1 MNDTH
6 RPYQR
11 CTNCVMDT
19 SDSAITFDEHGV
31 CDFCNDFY
39 QNIQPSWQDKL
50 KDPDL
55 LRRTAEQIKA
65 ASKGR
70 KYDCIIG
77 MSGGVDSS
85 YLCYVAKELMGLNPL
100 VYSVDTG
107 WNLNVAVENIER
119 IVKALDLDMYLR
131 IAPELY
137 LKRLVV
143 GGFERVF
150 EINRNFRNEGIDAR
164 HNPEFTMMEFYATY
178 WTYKD
183 QMEFTEALLRHVA
196 REVTGSAIVTYQGMT
211 INFEE
216 PFDKLTPKQAI
227 LKYSPEY
234 SESQLMD
241 EDFLKKEL
249 KRLGADEQ
257 IDPTLGSLQMALF
270 DETVEKKLIKP
281 TFIIDYPTEIS
292 PLARASDVN
301 PDITERFELFIAGRE
316 TANGFSELND
326 PDDQAARF
334 RAQVERKGH
343 GDDEAMYY
351 DADYVTALEYGLPPT
366 AGCGIGIDRFMMLL
380 TDAPTIRDVLLF
392 PALRPESKN

>member
-119 IVKALDLDMYLR
+119 IVKALDLDMYTEVVDWNEMKDLQLAFFKSQVPYQDMPQDHAIFAGLYNYAVKHGIQYVLTGANSATECIR
-131 IAPELY
+131 SPVEWVYMNDLKMIRDIHHKFGTRPLKTFPLCGMVKYRVYYPIFKGMKRVAPLDMVEYNKEKVKLFLQERFGWQPYENKHYENVFTRFYEGYYLPHKFGYDKRKCYFSNEILAGTMTREEALAELEQPPY
-137 LKRLVV
+137 
-143 GGFERVF
+143 
-150 EINRNFRNEGIDAR
+150 D
-164 HNPEFTMMEFYATY
+164 PQ
-178 WTYKD
+178 
-183 QMEFTEALLRHVA
+183 QMEEDKAYIAKKLGLTVEEFQTIIDGENKTFRDYRNSWGLIQFGTVVLRAL
-196 REVTGSAIVTYQGMT
+196 G
-211 INFEE
+211 
-216 PFDKLTPKQAI
+216 
-227 LKYSPEY
+227 
-234 SESQLMD
+234 
-241 EDFLKKEL
+241 
-249 KRLGADEQ
+249 
-257 IDPTLGSLQMALF
+257 
-270 DETVEKKLIKP
+270 VEKKK
-281 TFIIDYPTEIS
+281 
-292 PLARASDVN
+292 
-301 PDITERFELFIAGRE
+301 
-316 TANGFSELND
+316 
-326 PDDQAARF
+326 F
-334 RAQVERKGH
+334 R
-343 GDDEAMYY
+343 
-351 DADYVTALEYGLPPT
+351 
-366 AGCGIGIDRFMMLL
+366 
-380 TDAPTIRDVLLF
+380 
-392 PALRPESKN
+392 

>member
-119 IVKALDLDMYLR
+119 IVKALDLDMYTEVVDWNEMKDLQLAFFKSQVPYQDTPQDHAIFAGLYNYAVKHGIQYVLTGADSATECIR
-131 IAPELY
+131 SPVEWVYMNDLKMIRDIHHKFGTRPLKTFPLCGMVKYRVYYPIFKGMKRVAPLDMVEYNKEKVKLFLQERFGWQPYENKHYENVFTRFYEGYYLPHKFGYDKRKCYFSNEILAGTMTREEALAELEQPPY
-137 LKRLVV
+137 
-143 GGFERVF
+143 
-150 EINRNFRNEGIDAR
+150 D
-164 HNPEFTMMEFYATY
+164 PQ
-178 WTYKD
+178 
-183 QMEFTEALLRHVA
+183 QMEEDKAYIAKKLGLTVEEFQTIIDGENKTFRDYRNSWGLIQFGTVVLRAL
-196 REVTGSAIVTYQGMT
+196 G
-211 INFEE
+211 
-216 PFDKLTPKQAI
+216 
-227 LKYSPEY
+227 
-234 SESQLMD
+234 
-241 EDFLKKEL
+241 
-249 KRLGADEQ
+249 
-257 IDPTLGSLQMALF
+257 
-270 DETVEKKLIKP
+270 VEKKK
-281 TFIIDYPTEIS
+281 
-292 PLARASDVN
+292 
-301 PDITERFELFIAGRE
+301 
-316 TANGFSELND
+316 
-326 PDDQAARF
+326 F
-334 RAQVERKGH
+334 R
-343 GDDEAMYY
+343 
-351 DADYVTALEYGLPPT
+351 
-366 AGCGIGIDRFMMLL
+366 
-380 TDAPTIRDVLLF
+380 
-392 PALRPESKN
+392 

>member
-39 QNIQPSWQDKL
+39 QNIQPPWQDKL

-119 IVKALDLDMYLR
+119 IVKALDLDMYTEVVDWNEMKDLQLAFFKSQVPYQDTPQDHAIFAGLYNYAVKHGIQYVLTGANSATECIR
-131 IAPELY
+131 SPVEGVYMNDLKMIRDIHHKFGTRPLKTFPLCGMVKYRVYYPIFKGMKRVAPLDMVEYNKEKVKLFLQERFGWQPYENKHYENVFTRFYEGYYLPHKFGYDKRKCYFSNEILAGTMTREEALAELEQPPY
-137 LKRLVV
+137 
-143 GGFERVF
+143 
-150 EINRNFRNEGIDAR
+150 D
-164 HNPEFTMMEFYATY
+164 PQ
-178 WTYKD
+178 
-183 QMEFTEALLRHVA
+183 QMEEDKAYIAKKLGLTVEEFQTIIDGENKTFRDYRNSWGLIQFGTVVLRAL
-196 REVTGSAIVTYQGMT
+196 G
-211 INFEE
+211 
-216 PFDKLTPKQAI
+216 
-227 LKYSPEY
+227 
-234 SESQLMD
+234 
-241 EDFLKKEL
+241 
-249 KRLGADEQ
+249 
-257 IDPTLGSLQMALF
+257 
-270 DETVEKKLIKP
+270 VEKKK
-281 TFIIDYPTEIS
+281 
-292 PLARASDVN
+292 
-301 PDITERFELFIAGRE
+301 
-316 TANGFSELND
+316 
-326 PDDQAARF
+326 F
-334 RAQVERKGH
+334 R
-343 GDDEAMYY
+343 
-351 DADYVTALEYGLPPT
+351 
-366 AGCGIGIDRFMMLL
+366 
-380 TDAPTIRDVLLF
+380 
-392 PALRPESKN
+392 

>member
-39 QNIQPSWQDKL
+39 QNIQPPWQDKL

-119 IVKALDLDMYLR
+119 IVKALDLDMYTEVVDWNEMKDLQLAFFKSQVPYQDTPQDHAIFAGLYNYAVKYGIQYVLTGANSATECIR
-131 IAPELY
+131 SPVEWVYMNDLKMIRDIHHKFGTRPLKTFPLCGMVKYRVYYPIFKGMKRVAPLDMVEYNKEKVKLFLQERFGWQPYENKHYENVFTRFYEGYYLPHKFGYDKRKCYFSNEILAGTMTREEALAELEQPPY
-137 LKRLVV
+137 
-143 GGFERVF
+143 
-150 EINRNFRNEGIDAR
+150 D
-164 HNPEFTMMEFYATY
+164 PQ
-178 WTYKD
+178 
-183 QMEFTEALLRHVA
+183 QMEEDKAYIAKKLGLTVEEFQTIIDGENKTFRDYRNSWGLIQFGTVVLRAL
-196 REVTGSAIVTYQGMT
+196 G
-211 INFEE
+211 
-216 PFDKLTPKQAI
+216 
-227 LKYSPEY
+227 
-234 SESQLMD
+234 
-241 EDFLKKEL
+241 
-249 KRLGADEQ
+249 
-257 IDPTLGSLQMALF
+257 
-270 DETVEKKLIKP
+270 VEKKK
-281 TFIIDYPTEIS
+281 
-292 PLARASDVN
+292 
-301 PDITERFELFIAGRE
+301 
-316 TANGFSELND
+316 
-326 PDDQAARF
+326 F
-334 RAQVERKGH
+334 R
-343 GDDEAMYY
+343 
-351 DADYVTALEYGLPPT
+351 
-366 AGCGIGIDRFMMLL
+366 
-380 TDAPTIRDVLLF
+380 
-392 PALRPESKN
+392 

>member
-39 QNIQPSWQDKL
+39 QNIQPPWQDKL

-119 IVKALDLDMYLR
+119 IVKALDLDMYTEVVDWNEMKDLQLAFFKSQVPYQDTPQDHAIFAGLYNYAVKYGIQYVLTGANSATECIR
-131 IAPELY
+131 SPVEWVYMNDLKMIRDIHHKFGTRPLKTFPLCGMVKYRVYYPIFKGMKRVAPLDMVEYNKEKVKLFLQERFGWQPYENKHYENVFTRFYEGYYLPHKFGYDKRKCYFSNEILAGTMTREEALAELEQPPY
-137 LKRLVV
+137 
-143 GGFERVF
+143 
-150 EINRNFRNEGIDAR
+150 D
-164 HNPEFTMMEFYATY
+164 PQ
-178 WTYKD
+178 
-183 QMEFTEALLRHVA
+183 QMEEDKAYIAKKLGLTAEEFQTIIDGENKTFRDYRNSWGLIQFGTVVLRAL
-196 REVTGSAIVTYQGMT
+196 G
-211 INFEE
+211 
-216 PFDKLTPKQAI
+216 
-227 LKYSPEY
+227 
-234 SESQLMD
+234 
-241 EDFLKKEL
+241 
-249 KRLGADEQ
+249 
-257 IDPTLGSLQMALF
+257 
-270 DETVEKKLIKP
+270 VEKKK
-281 TFIIDYPTEIS
+281 
-292 PLARASDVN
+292 
-301 PDITERFELFIAGRE
+301 
-316 TANGFSELND
+316 
-326 PDDQAARF
+326 F
-334 RAQVERKGH
+334 R
-343 GDDEAMYY
+343 
-351 DADYVTALEYGLPPT
+351 
-366 AGCGIGIDRFMMLL
+366 
-380 TDAPTIRDVLLF
+380 
-392 PALRPESKN
+392 

>member
-85 YLCYVAKELMGLNPL
+85 YLCYVANELMGLNPL

-119 IVKALDLDMYLR
+119 IVKALDLDMYTEVVDWNEMKDLQLAFFKSQVPYQDTPQDHAIFAGLYNYAVKHGIQYVLTGANSATECIR
-131 IAPELY
+131 SPVEWVYMNDLKMIRDIHHKFGTRPLKTFPLCGMVKYRVYYPIFKGMKRVAPLDMVEYNKEKVKLFLQERFGWQPYENKHYENVFTRFYEGYYLPHKFGYDKRKCYFSNEILAGTMTREEALAELEQPPY
-137 LKRLVV
+137 
-143 GGFERVF
+143 
-150 EINRNFRNEGIDAR
+150 D
-164 HNPEFTMMEFYATY
+164 PQ
-178 WTYKD
+178 
-183 QMEFTEALLRHVA
+183 QMEEDKAYIAKKLGLTVEEFQTIIDGENKTFRDYRNSWGLIQFGTVVLRAL
-196 REVTGSAIVTYQGMT
+196 G
-211 INFEE
+211 
-216 PFDKLTPKQAI
+216 
-227 LKYSPEY
+227 
-234 SESQLMD
+234 
-241 EDFLKKEL
+241 
-249 KRLGADEQ
+249 
-257 IDPTLGSLQMALF
+257 
-270 DETVEKKLIKP
+270 VEKKK
-281 TFIIDYPTEIS
+281 
-292 PLARASDVN
+292 
-301 PDITERFELFIAGRE
+301 
-316 TANGFSELND
+316 
-326 PDDQAARF
+326 F
-334 RAQVERKGH
+334 R
-343 GDDEAMYY
+343 
-351 DADYVTALEYGLPPT
+351 
-366 AGCGIGIDRFMMLL
+366 
-380 TDAPTIRDVLLF
+380 
-392 PALRPESKN
+392 

>member
-119 IVKALDLDMYLR
+119 IVKALDLDMYTEVVDWNEMKDLQLAFFKSQVPYQDTPQDHAIFAGLYNYAVKYGIQYVLTGANSATECIR
-131 IAPELY
+131 PPVEWVYMNDLKMIRDIHHKFGTRPLKTFPLCGMVKYRVYYPIFKGMKRVAPLDMVEYNKEKVKLFLQERFGWQPYENKHYENVFTRFYEGYYLPHKFGYDKRKCYFSNEILAGTMTREEALAELEQPPY
-137 LKRLVV
+137 V
-143 GGFERVF
+143 
-150 EINRNFRNEGIDAR
+150 
-164 HNPEFTMMEFYATY
+164 PQ
-178 WTYKD
+178 
-183 QMEFTEALLRHVA
+183 QMEEDKAYIAKKLGLTVEEFQTIIDGENKTFRDYRNSWGLIQFGTMVLRAL
-196 REVTGSAIVTYQGMT
+196 G
-211 INFEE
+211 
-216 PFDKLTPKQAI
+216 
-227 LKYSPEY
+227 
-234 SESQLMD
+234 
-241 EDFLKKEL
+241 
-249 KRLGADEQ
+249 
-257 IDPTLGSLQMALF
+257 
-270 DETVEKKLIKP
+270 VEKKK
-281 TFIIDYPTEIS
+281 
-292 PLARASDVN
+292 
-301 PDITERFELFIAGRE
+301 
-316 TANGFSELND
+316 
-326 PDDQAARF
+326 F
-334 RAQVERKGH
+334 R
-343 GDDEAMYY
+343 
-351 DADYVTALEYGLPPT
+351 
-366 AGCGIGIDRFMMLL
+366 
-380 TDAPTIRDVLLF
+380 
-392 PALRPESKN
+392 

>member
-39 QNIQPSWQDKL
+39 QNIQPPWQDKL

-119 IVKALDLDMYLR
+119 IVKALDLDMYTEVVDWNEMKDLQLAFFKSQVPYQDMPQDHAIFAGLYNYAVKYGIQYVLTGANSATECIR
-131 IAPELY
+131 SPVEWVYMNDLKMIRDIHHKFGTRPLKTFPLCGMVKYRVYYPIFKGMKRVAPLDMVEYNKEKVKLFLQERFGWQPYENKHYENVFTRFYEGYYLPHKFGYDKRKCYFSNEILAGTMTREEALAELEQPPY
-137 LKRLVV
+137 V
-143 GGFERVF
+143 
-150 EINRNFRNEGIDAR
+150 
-164 HNPEFTMMEFYATY
+164 PQ
-178 WTYKD
+178 
-183 QMEFTEALLRHVA
+183 QMEEDKAYIAKKLGLTVEEFQTIIDGENKAFRDYRNSWGLIQFGTMVLRAL
-196 REVTGSAIVTYQGMT
+196 G
-211 INFEE
+211 
-216 PFDKLTPKQAI
+216 
-227 LKYSPEY
+227 
-234 SESQLMD
+234 
-241 EDFLKKEL
+241 
-249 KRLGADEQ
+249 
-257 IDPTLGSLQMALF
+257 
-270 DETVEKKLIKP
+270 VEKKK
-281 TFIIDYPTEIS
+281 
-292 PLARASDVN
+292 
-301 PDITERFELFIAGRE
+301 
-316 TANGFSELND
+316 
-326 PDDQAARF
+326 F
-334 RAQVERKGH
+334 R
-343 GDDEAMYY
+343 
-351 DADYVTALEYGLPPT
+351 
-366 AGCGIGIDRFMMLL
+366 
-380 TDAPTIRDVLLF
+380 
-392 PALRPESKN
+392 

>member
-39 QNIQPSWQDKL
+39 QNIQPPWQDKL

-119 IVKALDLDMYLR
+119 IVKALDLDMYTEVVDWNEMKDLQLAFFKSQVPYQDTPQDHAIFAGLYNYAVKHGIQYVLTGANSATECIR
-131 IAPELY
+131 SPVEWVYMNDLKMIRDIHHKFGTRPLKTFPLCGMVKYRVYYPIFKGMKRVAPLDMVEYNKEKVKLFLQERFGWQPYENKHYENVFTRFYEGYYLPHKFGYDKRKCYFSNEILAGTMTREEALAELEQPPY
-137 LKRLVV
+137 
-143 GGFERVF
+143 
-150 EINRNFRNEGIDAR
+150 D
-164 HNPEFTMMEFYATY
+164 PQ
-178 WTYKD
+178 
-183 QMEFTEALLRHVA
+183 QMEEDKAYIAKKLGLTVEEFQTIIDGENKTFRDYRNSWGLIQFGTMVLRAL
-196 REVTGSAIVTYQGMT
+196 G
-211 INFEE
+211 
-216 PFDKLTPKQAI
+216 
-227 LKYSPEY
+227 
-234 SESQLMD
+234 
-241 EDFLKKEL
+241 
-249 KRLGADEQ
+249 
-257 IDPTLGSLQMALF
+257 
-270 DETVEKKLIKP
+270 VEKKK
-281 TFIIDYPTEIS
+281 
-292 PLARASDVN
+292 
-301 PDITERFELFIAGRE
+301 
-316 TANGFSELND
+316 
-326 PDDQAARF
+326 F
-334 RAQVERKGH
+334 R
-343 GDDEAMYY
+343 
-351 DADYVTALEYGLPPT
+351 
-366 AGCGIGIDRFMMLL
+366 
-380 TDAPTIRDVLLF
+380 
-392 PALRPESKN
+392 

>member
-39 QNIQPSWQDKL
+39 QNIQPPWQDKL

-119 IVKALDLDMYLR
+119 IVKALDLDMYTEVVDWNEMKDLQLAFFKSQVPYQDMPQDHAIFAGLYNYAVKHGIQYVLTGANSATECIR
-131 IAPELY
+131 SPVEWVYMNDLKMIRDIHHKFGTRPLKTFPLCGMVKYRVYYPIFKGMKRVAPLDMVEYNKEKVKLFLQERFGWQPYENKHYENVFTRFYEGYYLPHKFGYDKRKCYFSNEILAGTMTREEALAELEQPPY
-137 LKRLVV
+137 
-143 GGFERVF
+143 
-150 EINRNFRNEGIDAR
+150 D
-164 HNPEFTMMEFYATY
+164 PQ
-178 WTYKD
+178 
-183 QMEFTEALLRHVA
+183 QMEEDKAYIAKKLGLTVEEFQTIIDGENKTFRDYRNSWGLIQFGTVVLRAL
-196 REVTGSAIVTYQGMT
+196 G
-211 INFEE
+211 
-216 PFDKLTPKQAI
+216 
-227 LKYSPEY
+227 
-234 SESQLMD
+234 
-241 EDFLKKEL
+241 
-249 KRLGADEQ
+249 
-257 IDPTLGSLQMALF
+257 
-270 DETVEKKLIKP
+270 VEKKK
-281 TFIIDYPTEIS
+281 
-292 PLARASDVN
+292 
-301 PDITERFELFIAGRE
+301 
-316 TANGFSELND
+316 
-326 PDDQAARF
+326 F
-334 RAQVERKGH
+334 R
-343 GDDEAMYY
+343 
-351 DADYVTALEYGLPPT
+351 
-366 AGCGIGIDRFMMLL
+366 
-380 TDAPTIRDVLLF
+380 
-392 PALRPESKN
+392 

>member
-39 QNIQPSWQDKL
+39 QNIQPPWQDKL

-119 IVKALDLDMYLR
+119 IVKALDLDMYTEVVDWNEMKDLQLGFFKSQVPYQDTPQDHAIFAGLYNYAVKHGIQYVLTGANSATECIR
-131 IAPELY
+131 SPVEWVYMNDLKMIRDIHHKFGTRPLKTFPLCGMVKYRVYYPIFKGMKRVAPLDMVEYNKEKVKLFLQERFGWQPYENKHYENVFTRFYEGYYLPHKFGYDKRKCYFSNEILAGTMTREEALAELEQPPY
-137 LKRLVV
+137 
-143 GGFERVF
+143 
-150 EINRNFRNEGIDAR
+150 D
-164 HNPEFTMMEFYATY
+164 PQ
-178 WTYKD
+178 
-183 QMEFTEALLRHVA
+183 QMEEDKAYIAKKLGLTVEEFQTIIDGENKTFRDYRNSWGLIQFGTVVLRAL
-196 REVTGSAIVTYQGMT
+196 G
-211 INFEE
+211 
-216 PFDKLTPKQAI
+216 
-227 LKYSPEY
+227 
-234 SESQLMD
+234 
-241 EDFLKKEL
+241 
-249 KRLGADEQ
+249 
-257 IDPTLGSLQMALF
+257 
-270 DETVEKKLIKP
+270 VEKKK
-281 TFIIDYPTEIS
+281 
-292 PLARASDVN
+292 
-301 PDITERFELFIAGRE
+301 
-316 TANGFSELND
+316 
-326 PDDQAARF
+326 F
-334 RAQVERKGH
+334 R
-343 GDDEAMYY
+343 
-351 DADYVTALEYGLPPT
+351 
-366 AGCGIGIDRFMMLL
+366 
-380 TDAPTIRDVLLF
+380 
-392 PALRPESKN
+392 

>member
-119 IVKALDLDMYLR
+119 IVKALDLDMYTEVVDWNEMKDLQLAFFKSQVPYQDTPQDHAIFAGLYNYAVKHGIQYVLTGANSATECIR
-131 IAPELY
+131 SPVEWVYMNDLKMIKDIHRKFGTRPLKTFPLCGMVKYRVYYPIFKGMKRVAPLDMVEYNKEKVKLFLQERFGWQPYENKHYENVFTRFYEGYYLPHKFGYDKRKCYFSNEILAGTMTREEALAELEQPPY
-137 LKRLVV
+137 
-143 GGFERVF
+143 G
-150 EINRNFRNEGIDAR
+150 
-164 HNPEFTMMEFYATY
+164 PQ
-178 WTYKD
+178 
-183 QMEFTEALLRHVA
+183 QMEEDKAYIAKKLGLTVEEFQTIIDGENKTFRDYRNSWGLIQFGTMVLRAL
-196 REVTGSAIVTYQGMT
+196 G
-211 INFEE
+211 
-216 PFDKLTPKQAI
+216 
-227 LKYSPEY
+227 
-234 SESQLMD
+234 
-241 EDFLKKEL
+241 
-249 KRLGADEQ
+249 
-257 IDPTLGSLQMALF
+257 
-270 DETVEKKLIKP
+270 VEKKK
-281 TFIIDYPTEIS
+281 
-292 PLARASDVN
+292 
-301 PDITERFELFIAGRE
+301 
-316 TANGFSELND
+316 
-326 PDDQAARF
+326 F
-334 RAQVERKGH
+334 R
-343 GDDEAMYY
+343 
-351 DADYVTALEYGLPPT
+351 
-366 AGCGIGIDRFMMLL
+366 
-380 TDAPTIRDVLLF
+380 
-392 PALRPESKN
+392 

>member
-119 IVKALDLDMYLR
+119 IVKALDLDMYTEVVDWNEMKDLQLAFFKSQVPYQDTPQDHAIFAGLYNYAVKHGIQYVLTGANSATECIR
-131 IAPELY
+131 SPVEWVYMNDLKMIRDIHHKFGTRPLKTFPLCGMVKYRVYYPIFKGMKRVAPLDMVEYNKEKVKLFLQERFGWQPYENKHYENVFTRFYEGYYLPHKFGYDKRKCYFSNEILAGTMTREEALAELEQPPY
-137 LKRLVV
+137 V
-143 GGFERVF
+143 
-150 EINRNFRNEGIDAR
+150 
-164 HNPEFTMMEFYATY
+164 PQ
-178 WTYKD
+178 
-183 QMEFTEALLRHVA
+183 QMEEDKAYIAKKLGLTVEEFQTIIDGENKTFRDYRNSWGLIQFGTMVLRAL
-196 REVTGSAIVTYQGMT
+196 G
-211 INFEE
+211 
-216 PFDKLTPKQAI
+216 
-227 LKYSPEY
+227 
-234 SESQLMD
+234 
-241 EDFLKKEL
+241 
-249 KRLGADEQ
+249 
-257 IDPTLGSLQMALF
+257 
-270 DETVEKKLIKP
+270 VEKKK
-281 TFIIDYPTEIS
+281 
-292 PLARASDVN
+292 
-301 PDITERFELFIAGRE
+301 
-316 TANGFSELND
+316 
-326 PDDQAARF
+326 F
-334 RAQVERKGH
+334 R
-343 GDDEAMYY
+343 
-351 DADYVTALEYGLPPT
+351 
-366 AGCGIGIDRFMMLL
+366 
-380 TDAPTIRDVLLF
+380 
-392 PALRPESKN
+392 

>member
-119 IVKALDLDMYLR
+119 IVKALDLDMYTEVVDWNEMKDLQLAFFKSQVPYQDMPQDHAIFAGLYNYAVKHGIQYVLTGANSATECIR
-131 IAPELY
+131 SPVEWVYMNDLKMIRDIHHKFGTRPLKTFPLCGMVKYRVYYPIFKGMKRVAPLDMVEYNKEKVKLFLQERFGWQPYENKHYENVFTRFYEGYYLPHKFGYDKRKCYFSNEILAGTMTREEALAELEQPPY
-137 LKRLVV
+137 V
-143 GGFERVF
+143 
-150 EINRNFRNEGIDAR
+150 
-164 HNPEFTMMEFYATY
+164 PQ
-178 WTYKD
+178 
-183 QMEFTEALLRHVA
+183 QMEEDKAYIAKKLGLTVEEFQTIIDGENKTFRDYRNSWGLIQFGTMVLRAL
-196 REVTGSAIVTYQGMT
+196 G
-211 INFEE
+211 
-216 PFDKLTPKQAI
+216 
-227 LKYSPEY
+227 
-234 SESQLMD
+234 
-241 EDFLKKEL
+241 
-249 KRLGADEQ
+249 
-257 IDPTLGSLQMALF
+257 
-270 DETVEKKLIKP
+270 VEKKK
-281 TFIIDYPTEIS
+281 
-292 PLARASDVN
+292 
-301 PDITERFELFIAGRE
+301 
-316 TANGFSELND
+316 
-326 PDDQAARF
+326 F
-334 RAQVERKGH
+334 R
-343 GDDEAMYY
+343 
-351 DADYVTALEYGLPPT
+351 
-366 AGCGIGIDRFMMLL
+366 
-380 TDAPTIRDVLLF
+380 
-392 PALRPESKN
+392 

>member
-39 QNIQPSWQDKL
+39 QNIQPPWQDKL

-119 IVKALDLDMYLR
+119 IVKALDLDMYT
-131 IAPELY
+131 E
-137 LKRLVV
+137 VV
-143 GGFERVF
+143 DW
-150 EINRNFRNEGIDAR
+150 NE
-164 HNPEFTMMEFYATY
+164 M
-178 WTYKD
+178 KD
-183 QMEFTEALLRHVA
+183 LQLAFFK
-196 REVTGSAIVTYQGMT
+196 SQVTYQDTPQDHAIFAGLYNYAVKHGIQYVLTGANSATECIRSPVEWVYMNDLKMIRDIHHKFGTRPLKTFPLCGMVKYRVYYPIFKGMKRVAPLDMVEYNKEKVKLFLQERFGWQPYENKHYENVFTRFYEGYYLPHKFGYDKRKCYFSNEILAGTMTREEALAELEQPPYDPQQMEEDKAYIAKKLGLTVEEFQT
-211 INFEE
+211 IIDGENKTFRDYRNSWGLIQ
-216 PFDKLTPKQAI
+216 FGTVVLRA
-227 LKYSPEY
+227 
-234 SESQLMD
+234 
-241 EDFLKKEL
+241 
-249 KRLGADEQ
+249 LG
-257 IDPTLGSLQMALF
+257 
-270 DETVEKKLIKP
+270 VEKKK
-281 TFIIDYPTEIS
+281 
-292 PLARASDVN
+292 
-301 PDITERFELFIAGRE
+301 
-316 TANGFSELND
+316 
-326 PDDQAARF
+326 F
-334 RAQVERKGH
+334 R
-343 GDDEAMYY
+343 
-351 DADYVTALEYGLPPT
+351 
-366 AGCGIGIDRFMMLL
+366 
-380 TDAPTIRDVLLF
+380 
-392 PALRPESKN
+392 